1 MTPPD
6 LTPSRRF
13 ALPALV
19 LALSFCLSTCG
30 EIDPRGEASPGKR
43 ASEATGTA
51 DASRLFGQMPSP
63 GDGGADGGTAGARG
77 GVGQSAPDTTPPPDA
92 GGSGSRTVDVRMLG
106 FNRGDPEAPIRVIE
120 FSDFGCGYC
129 RKFHLETFPTLEE
142 EFIETGKVI
151 WKYVPFVLGM
161 FPNSVEAATAGEC
174 AGEQGRF
181 AALRDRL
188 FQDQPEW
195 RKADEPHGLFARYAD
210 EEGLDVER
218 FRACVEEGWVTDRV
232 RRSVRAGHRI
242 GVRGTPTFIV
252 EGFPLQGALPT
263 PVFREVFGRLLEE
276 EGGAGTPP

>member
-1 MTPPD
+1 MTAPE
-6 LTPSRRF
+6 LASRRRF
-13 ALPALV
+13 AVPALV
-19 LALSFCLSTCG
+19 IVLSFLLSACG
-30 EIDPRGEASPGKR
+30 DADARGEAAPGKR
-43 ASEATGTA
+43 AAEPTGTA
-51 DASRLFGQMPSP
+51 DASRLFGEMPPPAES
-63 GDGGADGGTAGARG
+63 GSGGETGGAGG
-77 GVGQSAPDTTPPPDA
+77 GVARPAPDTTPPPDA
-92 GGSGSRTVDVRMLG
+92 GEGASQTVDVRMLG

-161 FPNSVEAATAGEC
+161 FPNSMEAATAGEC

-195 RKADEPHGLFARYAD
+195 RKAEEPYGLFARYAE

-218 FRACVEEGWVTDRV
+218 FRACVEEGWVTGRV

-263 PVFREVFGRLLEE
+263 PVFREIFGRLLEE
-276 EGGAGTPP
+276 EGGAGPPL